1 MTRQADGVDPTRAGR
16 PVTVVLA
23 DDECMFRTSLR
34 HLLTAPTA
42 VIEQVYGVRLDAS
55 FEVVGEAGSGEETV
69 SVVNQVK
76 PDLLLLDLSMP
87 RMTGLE
93 ALSEL
98 QGLHA
103 GMRTILLAGTIES
116 SHLLTA
122 IQLSISGLVMKDS
135 PTELLFEAITSVMS
149 GKFWLG
155 QGLVS
160 NLMDLVR
167 RLSQGPS
174 VPTAKPGLALT
185 AREREVVQ
193 LVIAG
198 HTNREIATQ
207 FSVSEETIKHHLTR
221 MFQKVGASNRLEL
234 AMKAT
239 KSGYAAPAAA
249 TVALR

>member
-1 MTRQADGVDPTRAGR
+1 
-16 PVTVVLA
+16 
-23 DDECMFRTSLR
+23 
-34 HLLTAPTA
+34 
-42 VIEQVYGVRLDAS
+42 
-55 FEVVGEAGSGEETV
+55 
-69 SVVNQVK
+69 
-76 PDLLLLDLSMP
+76 
-87 RMTGLE
+87 
-93 ALSEL
+93 
-98 QGLHA
+98 
-103 GMRTILLAGTIES
+103 
-116 SHLLTA
+116 
-122 IQLSISGLVMKDS
+122 
-135 PTELLFEAITSVMS
+135 MS

-160 NLMDLVR
+160 DLMDLVR

-174 VPTAKPGLALT
+174 VSTAKPALALT

-239 KSGYAAPAAA
+239 KSGYTAAA
-249 TVALR
+249 AGSTVALR